1 MIIFQIVSSGLK
13 NPTYLA
19 ERSSIHVAGMTTMLL
34 TVRHSC
40 CKLDVDVML
49 QRWSLVKLIWFFF
62 VHRIVLALCLLYS
75 IIRLDCQH
83 LCLQLLYL
91 AILLRFL
98 NLIAALAFASDVG
111 KRCCR
116 VLLLNR
122 RIALLG
128 REGLVFMDDLRL
140 ENTLCDI
147 HCLSLF
153 VLVAIQIL

>member
-1 MIIFQIVSSGLK
+1 M
-13 NPTYLA
+13 
-19 ERSSIHVAGMTTMLL
+19 
-34 TVRHSC
+34 
-40 CKLDVDVML
+40 
-49 QRWSLVKLIWFFF
+49 
-62 VHRIVLALCLLYS
+62 LYS
-75 IIRLDCQH
+75 IIRLDCQN

-111 KRCCR
+111 KRRCS

-128 REGLVFMDDLRL
+128 REGLVFMDDLCL

-147 HCLSLF
+147 HDLSLCD
-153 VLVAIQIL
+153 LVAIQILYF